1 MGGRATLAGPQRRPG
16 RPPKELATDT
26 RVELLEAALEL
37 FARHGYAGTSVR
49 MIARSVGVSEAA
61 MYAHFPGKRA
71 MFEELLEHAGP
82 RTVLQEMGA
91 ADGELPVSDP
101 ARFVRRLVERVW
113 AGWEKPAARR
123 FLSILMREG
132 LISDPSTGVG
142 LLAAIADMQRELGSV
157 FARWQAEG
165 RVRVR
170 GATPEQL
177 AWELF
182 STVAVL
188 RILHAHADAGPAE
201 LRRGREAM
209 RRHVEFFVAA
219 VFGDGAATGRGDDPA
234 DD

>member
-1 MGGRATLAGPQRRPG
+1 MGGRTTIAGPPRRPG

-26 RVELLEAALEL
+26 RMELLEAALEL

-49 MIARSVGVSEAA
+49 MIARHVGVSEAA
-61 MYAHFPGKRA
+61 IYAHFPSKRA

-82 RTVLQEMGA
+82 RTVLQEIRA

-101 ARFVRRLVERVW
+101 PRFVRRLVERVW
-113 AGWEKPAARR
+113 TGWEKPAARR
-123 FLSILMREG
+123 FISMLMREG
-132 LISDPSTGVG
+132 LICDRSTGVG

-157 FARWQAEG
+157 FARWRAEG

-170 GATPEQL
+170 DATPEQL

-188 RILHAHADAGPAE
+188 RLLHAHAEAGPDD
-201 LRRGREAM
+201 LRRGRRAVRE
-209 RRHVEFFVAA
+209 HVDFFVAA
-219 VFGDGAATGRGDDPA
+219 VFGDDARPPDGERFAG
-234 DD
+234 